1 MNTTQRINRYQEVMQ
16 ELAASRGYSVEELA
30 ERVRQVEPDVTLED
44 FTNWTRC
51 VLGTT
56 LGEVISL
63 TEVEKLQIVG
73 ALKETKS
80 GSNS

>member
-1 MNTTQRINRYQEVMQ
+1 MQ
-16 ELAASRGYSVEELA
+16 ELTSSRGYSVEELA

-44 FTNWTRC
+44 FTNWTRR

-56 LGEVISL
+56 LGEVFGL

-73 ALKETKS
+73 ALNETKS
-80 GSNS
+80 GSSS

>member
-16 ELAASRGYSVEELA
+16 ELAASRGYSVEGLA

-44 FTNWTRC
+44 FTNWTQR

-56 LGEVISL
+56 LGKVISL
-63 TEVEKLQIVG
+63 TEVEKLQIVS

-80 GSNS
+80 GSSS

>member
-44 FTNWTRC
+44 FTNWTQR

-80 GSNS
+80 GSSS

>member
-44 FTNWTRC
+44 FTTWTRC
-51 VLGTT
+51 VLGTPS
-56 LGEVISL
+56 VR
-63 TEVEKLQIVG
+63 
-73 ALKETKS
+73 
-80 GSNS
+80 

>member
-1 MNTTQRINRYQEVMQ
+1 MQ
-16 ELAASRGYSVEELA
+16 ELTSSRGYSVEELA
-30 ERVRQVEPDVTLED
+30 ERVREVEPDATLED

-63 TEVEKLQIVG
+63 TDVEKLQIVG
-73 ALKETKS
+73 ALKEMRS
-80 GSNS
+80 GSCS

>member
-1 MNTTQRINRYQEVMQ
+1 MQ
-16 ELAASRGYSVEELA
+16 ELAASRGYSVEGLA

-44 FTNWTRC
+44 FTNWTQR

-80 GSNS
+80 GSSS